1 MTTRQRDL
9 FREVFVTPNVAF
21 GWEVARLVFRP
32 RVVFAVVFPALA
44 WFGLRGQGV
53 TGRGAVV
60 WAVVLG
66 GAVWTF
72 TLVATRRPAA
82 VRRSGRP
89 ATHRAHPLHVAFGPR
104 PHQQDAPPAPVD
116 ELHRVPIG
124 LVDDGTPWTLRLWE
138 THVLLGGITGSG
150 KTRVIYSLFHSIA
163 PWVRHGEVQL
173 WGFDPKRVGLTI
185 ARPMFARLWTQ
196 TQDRTAKATWGV
208 GAAQLLEDAVE
219 VMEQRLEWMED
230 NGETEHVPSAADPL
244 IVILV
249 DEMAELTDR
258 PDKAIKAR
266 IDDAL
271 KSLTRE
277 GRAAAVSVIICT
289 QDPRK
294 ETLAYRDFIPTRIG
308 LQLASS
314 EQVTMVLGPGAREQG
329 ARCDEIIYPGQAYV
343 RVVDLERGTSVLR
356 LVRSTMVSNDEVKAL
371 AAEYPAPGAP
381 PSLRVVS

>member
-1 MTTRQRDL
+1 MATPSGRDL
-9 FREVFVTPNVAF
+9 FREVFVTPNVALGLTVG
-21 GWEVARLVFRP
+21 GWVFRP
-32 RVVFAVVFPALA
+32 RVVFAVVFPVLA
-44 WFGLRGQGV
+44 WFGLEGQGV

-60 WAVVLG
+60 WAAILG
-66 GAVWTF
+66 LSVWAF
-72 TLVATRRPAA
+72 TVAATRRPSARK
-82 VRRSGRP
+82 RRP
-89 ATHRAHPLHVAFGPR
+89 VEHRAHPLHAAFGPQ
-104 PHQQDAPPAPVD
+104 PHPQDVPPGPVD
-116 ELHRVPIG
+116 ELKRVPVG
-124 LVDDGTPWTLRLWE
+124 RLDDGTPWTLRLWE

-150 KTRVIYSLFHSIA
+150 KTRVIYSMFHGVA
-163 PWVRHGEVQL
+163 PWVAHGEVQL

-185 ARPMFARLWTQ
+185 ARPMFARLWTP
-196 TQDRTAKATWGV
+196 TQDRKAKVAWGA

-230 NGETEHVPSAADPL
+230 NGETEHVPTVADPL

-258 PDKAIKAR
+258 PDKAVKTR
-266 IDDAL
+266 IDNAL

-329 ARCDEIIYPGQAYV
+329 ARCDEIVMPGQAYV
-343 RVVDLERGTSVLR
+343 RVVDLERGSSVLR
-356 LVRSTMVSNDEVKAL
+356 LVRSTMVTNDEVKAL
-371 AAEYPAPGAP
+371 AAEFPAPGAP